1 MNRGVHCYVST
12 FNSAQPHS
20 HKNTPYPRY
29 RAAEEDI
36 ATLQPSPAAHSRKSL
51 SVTYC

>member
-1 MNRGVHCYVST
+1 MLTISEPLHLRHL
-12 FNSAQPHS
+12 
-20 HKNTPYPRY
+20 PYPRY

-36 ATLQPSPAAHSRKSL
+36 ATLQPSSAAHSRKSL